1 LGIVSGVTRSISL
14 GRIAGV
20 EIGLN
25 WSWLIVFGLI
35 FMSLTAAV
43 FPAQNPGLS
52 DSSYLAMGFV
62 AALLFFGSILLHEL
76 GHALQARREGI
87 EIEGITLWLFGGVA
101 RFNGMFESPGAEFR
115 IAIAGPA
122 VTLVLAAVLIGLGSL
137 AELPSAVEGVVFWLG
152 YINVVLLA
160 FNLLP
165 AQPLDGGR
173 VLHSALWALRGQML
187 WATRLAAGIGI
198 GFGYLLIGAGIVLL
212 FAAPTLTGI
221 WLVILGW
228 FLATAAQ
235 AEAEQVVAREAL
247 GGIRVED
254 LMSGDPVT
262 VAPAMTL
269 GAFIDEVARQ
279 TRYTSYPVVEGK
291 RPVGLL
297 RFQDVTARS
306 RAVWDEE
313 TVLDCMVPFERIV
326 TLGPHDTASD
336 ALLAVGPEAPHR
348 ALVLDERGSLLGV
361 LSIRDL
367 MRAIQI
373 ETVADSGRAPSR

>member
-1 LGIVSGVTRSISL
+1 VSRNITL

-25 WSWLIVFGLI
+25 WTWLIVFGLI

-43 FPAQNPGLS
+43 FPEQNPGL
-52 DSSYLAMGFV
+52 DDGTYLAMGFV

-76 GHALQARREGI
+76 GHAVQARREGV

-101 RFNGMFESPGAEFR
+101 RFKGMFQSPGAEFR

-122 VTLVLAAVLIGLGSL
+122 VTLVIAAVLIGLGS
-137 AELPSAVEGVVFWLG
+137 AVGLPSAVEGVVLWLG
-152 YINVVLLA
+152 YINLVVLV

-173 VLHSALWALRGQML
+173 VLHSALWALRGRLL

-198 GFGYLLIGAGIVLL
+198 GFGYLMIGAGIVLL

-221 WLVILGW
+221 WLIILGW
-228 FLATAAQ
+228 FLASAAQ

-247 GGIRVED
+247 GKTRVED
-254 LMSGDPVT
+254 LMSADPVT
-262 VAPAMTL
+262 VEPAMTL
-269 GAFIDEVARQ
+269 GAFVDDVARH
-279 TRYTSYPVVEGK
+279 TRYTSYPVTERQ

-297 RFQDVTARS
+297 RFQDVAARS
-306 RAVWDEE
+306 RAEWDNQ
-313 TVLDCMVPFERIV
+313 TVADCMMPLGRVV
-326 TLGPHDTASD
+326 TLGPRDSGAD
-336 ALLAVGPEAPHR
+336 ALLAVAPEEPHR
-348 ALVLDERGSLLGV
+348 ALVLDERGNLVGV

-367 MRAIQI
+367 MRVIQI
-373 ETVADSGRAPSR
+373 ETVAGSDRRARE